1 MKITL
6 KRSEPGFWA
15 LYFAVHFSFLL
26 IVLFVFRLIWL
37 NITKHS
43 TSLDLA
49 ELAFESLCYA
59 VLLTVGKYIGYRIG
73 KARYEKNPVDR
84 RKNNLFRE

>member
-6 KRSEPGFWA
+6 RRSEPGFWL

-26 IVLFVFRLIWL
+26 VVLFVFRWLWL

-43 TSLDLA
+43 AALDLA
-49 ELAFESLCYA
+49 ELAFESFCYA
-59 VLLTVGKYIGYRIG
+59 ILITIGKYIGYRIG
-73 KARYEKNPVDR
+73 KKRYEKNPVDR